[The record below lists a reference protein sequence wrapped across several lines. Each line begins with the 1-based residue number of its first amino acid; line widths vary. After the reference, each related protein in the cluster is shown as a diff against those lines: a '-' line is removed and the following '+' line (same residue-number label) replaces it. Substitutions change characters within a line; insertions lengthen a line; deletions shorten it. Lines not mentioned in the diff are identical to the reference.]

1 MKLVVILSCMS
12 RSGIDFFQSLLDN
25 HLEISQLPGS
35 FYADEFLK
43 KIKGKTNPKIIAEI
57 FVDIH
62 EHFFDSRLNKLERH
76 NYLGEDKNEY
86 YLVDKLRFIQNFID
100 ISKKKTL
107 DFKDIIIALNFAY
120 SKTSGEN
127 LEKKKIV
134 ILHLH
139 HFFRFNP
146 IRSLE
151 FDIVCT
157 IRDPL
162 ASYTSYMRALM
173 CKKSNYLKYLN
184 SWTFNFHMERTFYHL
199 SKTSKLGK
207 KTFVIKLEDLHL
219 KNTEIMKRFCNSFN
233 LEYERTL
240 QNSTYHGKKW
250 WGDSVSRKDLNG
262 VNKNFENKINYE
274 FLFKKDISLI
284 EYKLKNFYKKYDY
297 PFRSRKDFSKFLYFL
312 PLKAELIIMKESFK
326 RLNFINLIFC
336 IYYYF
341 KRVLKIFEMEYDKN
355 KYPNHF

>member
-1 MKLVVILSCMS
+1 M
-12 RSGIDFFQSLLDN
+12 
-25 HLEISQLPGS
+25 
-35 FYADEFLK
+35 
-43 KIKGKTNPKIIAEI
+43 
-57 FVDIH
+57 
-62 EHFFDSRLNKLERH
+62 
-76 NYLGEDKNEY
+76 
-86 YLVDKLRFIQNFID
+86 
-100 ISKKKTL
+100 
-107 DFKDIIIALNFAY
+107 
-120 SKTSGEN
+120 
-127 LEKKKIV
+127 
-134 ILHLH
+134 
-139 HFFRFNP
+139 
-146 IRSLE
+146 
-151 FDIVCT
+151 
-157 IRDPL
+157 
-162 ASYTSYMRALM
+162 
-173 CKKSNYLKYLN
+173 
-184 SWTFNFHMERTFYHL
+184 
-199 SKTSKLGK
+199 
-207 KTFVIKLEDLHL
+207 
-219 KNTEIMKRFCNSFN
+219 
-233 LEYERTL
+233 EYERTL